1 MSRAG
6 IEWIKTEDEGS
17 LLDLVKEER
26 VIVRQALGL
35 EPEREE

>member
-1 MSRAG
+1 MLRVG
-6 IEWIKTEDEGS
+6 VEWIKTENEGA

-26 VIVRQALGL
+26 MIVRQALGL

>member
-1 MSRAG
+1 MSTQSCQRAG
-6 IEWIKTEDEGS
+6 RDGA

-35 EPEREE
+35 ELESDE